1 MARRRRG
8 DEPADD
14 LSVGELIDGPTEILT
29 PQIRAAALAGPSGSG
44 GDLEATHDLS
54 GLAPTGGDSDPAAVD
69 PAGTSQ
75 AGTRAAG
82 GGDPAGTAT
91 GSGDPAARARVELS
105 RLPAAGPLY
114 RRALLNAVPGLGGRR
129 GAGVPA
135 VELAVTGVPVDP
147 ERLADYDRVC
157 GFRLADRL
165 PATFPHVMG
174 FPLALRLITAPEF
187 PIPLTG
193 VVHVG
198 NRITVRRPVTVTDRL
213 DFATWAENL
222 RPHDRGRQ
230 VDVVL
235 VGSVDGEE
243 VWRGVSTYLG
253 RQRTPGGGE
262 RRDHGERPAPP
273 AATARWP
280 VTPGS
285 VRTTRGSPATTTRS
299 TPRGWGRGCS
309 ASPSPSHMAC
319 GARHGVS
326 RRWRAGCPRRTRW
339 MWRSS
344 CPCRCPALW
353 RSAPRRSPR
362 AGISACTT
370 GVAARIWWA
379 PSAERGRVLAR
390 PPFSARFFSGRDIL

>member
-54 GLAPTGGDSDPAAVD
+54 GLAPAGGGSDPSAVE
-69 PAGTSQ
+69 PTGTSQ

-82 GGDPAGTAT
+82 TAT
-91 GSGDPAARARVELS
+91 GPGDPAARARVELS

-114 RRALLNAVPGLGGRR
+114 RRALLNALPGLGGRR

-262 RRDHGERPAPP
+262 RRDHGERQAPP

-280 VTPGS
+280 VTPRVGTDYARVS
-285 VRTTRGSPATTTRS
+285 GDHNPIHTSRL
-299 TPRGWGRGCS
+299 
-309 ASPSPSHMAC
+309 
-319 GARHGVS
+319 GARLLGFPQPIAHGMWSKARCLAALES
-326 RRWRAGCPRRTRW
+326 RLPEAYTVDVAFKLPVPLPGTVAF
-339 MWRSS
+339 SAT
-344 CPCRCPALW
+344 AL
-353 RSAPRRSPR
+353 APGWDFSLHDR
-362 AGISACTT
+362 
-370 GVAARIWWA
+370 
-379 PSAERGRVLAR
+379 RGRPHLVGTIR
-390 PPFSARFFSGRDIL
+390 